1 MLRRPPRTKWP
12 AGLFRC
18 GIFRRREKVS
28 VCSGERC
35 GKLPYAV
42 RMMKWHRRAVPQMP
56 PVEDFVLSF
65 TYLKKN
71 DKSKISFFHD
81 QFFFSFRAIQGVM
94 ETQPK
99 MFCPTLIFPSLP
111 SCKQAKAA
119 KPSRSDFTP
128 EPLQY

>member
-1 MLRRPPRTKWP
+1 MWKVALCGSHDEVASQGRSSNAPGRRFCS
-12 AGLFRC
+12 LF
-18 GIFRRREKVS
+18 
-28 VCSGERC
+28 
-35 GKLPYAV
+35 
-42 RMMKWHRRAVPQMP
+42 
-56 PVEDFVLSF
+56 
-65 TYLKKN
+65 YLFKKN